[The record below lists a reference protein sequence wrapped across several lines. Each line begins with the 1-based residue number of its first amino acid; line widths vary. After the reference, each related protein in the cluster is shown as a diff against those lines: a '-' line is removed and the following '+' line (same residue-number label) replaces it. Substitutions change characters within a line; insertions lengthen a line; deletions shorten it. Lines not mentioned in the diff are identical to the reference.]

1 MIVDD
6 SAVVRGL
13 IARVLHADAE
23 IEIVASVDNGR
34 TALASLER
42 VPADIAVLDIEM
54 PEMDGLTAIPLLL
67 KRQPSLKI
75 LMASTLTR
83 HNAEIALKA
92 LALGAAD
99 YVPKPTASREMLGA
113 TPFNQE
119 LLFKIHHLGGLPS
132 GGAPGPGARM
142 PEIASSGQAP
152 ARPRAIA
159 VGSSTG
165 GPQALLRVL
174 RDAGPLRQPVF
185 LTQHMPPTFTTLLA
199 QNIARDC
206 RVEAREAVDGE
217 AVAAGRV
224 YVAPGNH
231 HMVVHGASPGLVSI
245 ALNQEP
251 PENFCRPAVDPMLRS
266 LVACYGSALLVV
278 ILTGMGHDGL
288 EGCRAVV
295 AAGGAVLAQDQASS
309 VVWGMPG
316 AVAHAGLCSAV
327 LPLERIGPRLRE
339 IASVAVPAYGH
350 IAARVR

>member
-42 VPADIAVLDIEM
+42 VPADVAVLDIEM

-67 KRQPSLKI
+67 RQRPGLKI

-83 HNAEIALKA
+83 RNAEIALKA

-99 YVPKPTASREMLGA
+99 YVPKPTAAREMLGA

-119 LLFKIHHLGGLPS
+119 LLIKIRALGGRPS
-132 GGAPGPGARM
+132 GAPVA
-142 PEIASSGQAP
+142 ITLAAP
-152 ARPRAIA
+152 APTRPRAIA

-174 RDAGPLRQPVF
+174 RDAGPLEQPIF

-206 RVEAREAVDGE
+206 RLAAREAVDGE
-217 AVAAGRV
+217 TVAARRV
-224 YVAPGNH
+224 YIAPGNH
-231 HMVVHGASPGLVSI
+231 HMVVHGALPGPVSI

-266 LVACYGSALLVV
+266 LVAAYGPALLVV

-288 EGCRAVV
+288 EGCRAVA

-316 AVAHAGLCSAV
+316 AVALAGLCSAV
-327 LPLERIGPRLRE
+327 LPIERIGGQLRE
-339 IASVAVPAYGH
+339 IAALTHQGASAG
-350 IAARVR
+350 AR

>member
-13 IARVLHADAE
+13 IARVLHEDAE
-23 IEIVASVDNGR
+23 IELVASVDNGR
-34 TALASLER
+34 TALASLEHT
-42 VPADIAVLDIEM
+42 PADVAVLDIEM

-67 KRQPSLKI
+67 RQQPGLRI
-75 LMASTLTR
+75 LMASTLTVR
-83 HNAEIALKA
+83 NAEIALRA

-99 YVPKPTASREMLGA
+99 YVPKPSAAREMLGA

-119 LLFKIHHLGGLPS
+119 LLFKIRNLGGRPHIATPATRLA
-132 GGAPGPGARM
+132 G
-142 PEIASSGQAP
+142 PEIALRPQVP
-152 ARPRAIA
+152 VRPRAIA
-159 VGSSTG
+159 IGSSTG
-165 GPQALLRVL
+165 GPQALFRVL
-174 RDAGPLRQPVF
+174 RDAGPLRQPIF

-199 QNIARDC
+199 QNIAGDC
-206 RVEAREAVDGE
+206 RLAAREAVDGE
-217 AVAAGRV
+217 AVAARRV

-231 HMVVHGASPGLVSI
+231 HMVVHGAPPGPVSI
-245 ALNQEP
+245 GLNQDP

-266 LVACYGSALLVV
+266 LVASYGPALLVV

-316 AVAHAGLCSAV
+316 AVALAGLCSAV
-327 LPLERIGPRLRE
+327 LPLARIGGHLRE
-339 IASVAVPAYGH
+339 IAAPAHQG
-350 IAARVR
+350 AAATAR

>member
-13 IARVLHADAE
+13 VARVLHADAE
-23 IEIVASVDNGR
+23 IEVVASVDNGR

-42 VPADIAVLDIEM
+42 VPADVAVLDIEM

-67 KRQPSLKI
+67 ERRPGLRI

-83 HNAEIALKA
+83 RNAEIALKA

-99 YVPKPTASREMLGA
+99 YVPKPTAAREMLGA

-119 LLFKIHHLGGLPS
+119 LLFKIRALGGRPS
-132 GGAPGPGARM
+132 DAPPAIALAARV
-142 PEIASSGQAP
+142 PT
-152 ARPRAIA
+152 RPRAIA

-174 RDAGPLRQPVF
+174 HDAGPLEQPIF

-199 QNIARDC
+199 QNIAGDC
-206 RVEAREAVDGE
+206 RLAAREAVDGE
-217 AVAAGRV
+217 AVAARRV

-231 HMVVHGASPGLVSI
+231 HMVVHGAPPGPVSI
-245 ALNQEP
+245 GLNQDP

-266 LVACYGSALLVV
+266 LVASYGPALLVV

-316 AVAHAGLCSAV
+316 AVALAGLCSAV
-327 LPLERIGPRLRE
+327 LPLARIGGHLRE
-339 IASVAVPAYGH
+339 IAAPAHQG
-350 IAARVR
+350 AAATAR